1 MELFIKLILIFQ
13 GVTLAHWLKQVN
25 QGKVSSFNTSSVFLL
40 MGVIIAL
47 IAILPIPQISKVL
60 FITLGGVIFIYALAL
75 RRDGFGKIDDDARV
89 WVGWM
94 VIFAIVT
101 GIATLAMDYPNTK
114 GIFEALL
121 LGVAGGSLPWLYP
134 RGMKWLRRN
143 RSNV

>member
-13 GVTLAHWLKQVN
+13 GVTLAHWIKQVN
-25 QGKVSSFNTSSVFLL
+25 QGKVSSFDTSSVFLL
-40 MGVIIAL
+40 IGVTTAL

-60 FITLGGVIFIYALAL
+60 FITLGSVIFLYALAL
-75 RRDGFGKIDDDARV
+75 RIDGFGEIDDDARV

-94 VIFAIVT
+94 VNFAIVT

-121 LGVAGGSLPWLYP
+121 LGVAGGSLPSFYP
-134 RGMKWLRRN
+134 RAMKWLRRN

>member
-25 QGKVSSFNTSSVFLL
+25 QGKVSSFDTSSVFLL
-40 MGVIIAL
+40 IGVTTAL
-47 IAILPIPQISKVL
+47 IAILPIPQIFKVL
-60 FITLGGVIFIYALAL
+60 VITLGSVIFLYALAL
-75 RRDGFGKIDDDARV
+75 RIDGFGKIDDGARV

-94 VIFAIVT
+94 VTFAIVT

-114 GIFEALL
+114 GIFEASL
-121 LGVAGGSLPWLYP
+121 LGVAGGSLPSLYP
-134 RGMKWLRRN
+134 RAMKWIRRN